1 MHIPHALMNGDT
13 ENIDATMQSPD
24 LQMDQGDSPA
34 MTEMMDINHR
44 SDNNHDHQSD
54 IIHHRSTY
62 PTW

>member
-1 MHIPHALMNGDT
+1 MNGDT

-34 MTEMMDINHR
+34 MTEMMDINHDHR